1 VASFAAH
8 ISVTRRHIGFYSFQK
23 PMVIVGQRLDE
34 RGSSSTKQ
42 TPAKHRIAPA
52 KSDGLPARLSNPLN
66 TDSAMM
72 NGRQF
77 INP

>member
-1 VASFAAH
+1 
-8 ISVTRRHIGFYSFQK
+8 
-23 PMVIVGQRLDE
+23 VGQGLDE

-66 TDSAMM
+66 IDSAMM
-72 NGRQF
+72 NGRQL

>member
-1 VASFAAH
+1 LPLTSALRYDTLVFIAFKSLW
-8 ISVTRRHIGFYSFQK
+8 Y
-23 PMVIVGQRLDE
+23 VGQGLDE

-66 TDSAMM
+66 IDSAMM
-72 NGRQF
+72 NGRQL

>member
-1 VASFAAH
+1 
-8 ISVTRRHIGFYSFQK
+8 
-23 PMVIVGQRLDE
+23 MVIVGQRLDE

-66 TDSAMM
+66 IDSAMM